1 VTDVYLSDLIEGAIP
16 TKMGEQL
23 PGVLGNKLA
32 ALVLSPNLLLLV
44 SDGAPV
50 KIGPHYCC

>member
-1 VTDVYLSDLIEGAIP
+1 MTDVYLSDLIEGAIP

-50 KIGPHYCC
+50 KIGLHCC